1 MKNHDDN
8 GRQFALTIA
17 HALESLVG
25 RRDFA
30 GAITQFE
37 SLSSQVEPIGAEA
50 ARVYRLAA
58 RAYAGVADLS
68 AALKHARLAQAA
80 AEKDADRV
88 LLAEVFMTL
97 GSILRDMGEFKEA
110 ERSFRDAESVFRR
123 NDNPEGQSRALNQL
137 AGLFFRQNDYRN
149 SLTVLMD
156 AVEIARKLDDKKKL
170 AFMMGNI
177 GRICTFT
184 GDFADAIKHL
194 QINIDLSR
202 ELHDD
207 LEAARAELSLAYVH
221 IQQSEFEA
229 AEQALERAH
238 PVIVAQNA
246 RRDEACYLTYLGELY
261 YRSGRLDQSGDVLSQ
276 AVGLARGADIDS
288 PTLGRAM
295 RHLAELA
302 IRREDFRAAERHAA
316 AAMTI
321 MEKTGDM
328 VEIGALMK
336 IKAQVAASRGKT
348 AEARAMFTG
357 ALETLDRSRVRW
369 EKADAYAAAG
379 SAEVFEPRQRLTYL
393 FRAEEFFA
401 RTRNYRRQEEISR
414 AISRLDQPVETC
426 AGKTGNRSAD
436 SADYLTANKAILK
449 FKSQLTMYGRS
460 DLPLLLC
467 GETGVGKDRLAKY
480 YHSLVRPGTPF
491 VAINCAS
498 VPDTLLESELFG
510 YRRGAFTGA
519 DGNKDGL
526 FLRANGGVLFL
537 DEIGDM
543 PVGLQ
548 AKLLGVLERRTLIPL
563 GGTSEIPFDV
573 KLVAATNQDL
583 EAMVEAGTFRRD
595 LYYRLSGVTFTL
607 LPLRERKEDIGLL
620 AEYFLRSRGLLA
632 DREPVPAELLHRFMS
647 YDWPGNIR
655 ELDQRI
661 HRLAMMAEMVSEGD
675 LVELS
680 HSVFGGDGLP
690 EVESTTLFERVE
702 QFERELL
709 RDALSAAGGNKSEA
723 ARLLGVHE
731 ATVRTKLKRY
741 NLSVDASLPN

>member
-1 MKNHDDN
+1 M
-8 GRQFALTIA
+8 
-17 HALESLVG
+17 
-25 RRDFA
+25 
-30 GAITQFE
+30 
-37 SLSSQVEPIGAEA
+37 
-50 ARVYRLAA
+50 
-58 RAYAGVADLS
+58 
-68 AALKHARLAQAA
+68 
-80 AEKDADRV
+80 
-88 LLAEVFMTL
+88 
-97 GSILRDMGEFKEA
+97 
-110 ERSFRDAESVFRR
+110 
-123 NDNPEGQSRALNQL
+123 
-137 AGLFFRQNDYRN
+137 
-149 SLTVLMD
+149 
-156 AVEIARKLDDKKKL
+156 
-170 AFMMGNI
+170 
-177 GRICTFT
+177 
-184 GDFADAIKHL
+184 
-194 QINIDLSR
+194 
-202 ELHDD
+202 
-207 LEAARAELSLAYVH
+207 
-221 IQQSEFEA
+221 
-229 AEQALERAH
+229 
-238 PVIVAQNA
+238 
-246 RRDEACYLTYLGELY
+246 
-261 YRSGRLDQSGDVLSQ
+261 LSQ

-632 DREPVPAELLHRFMS
+632 DGEPVPAELLHRLMS